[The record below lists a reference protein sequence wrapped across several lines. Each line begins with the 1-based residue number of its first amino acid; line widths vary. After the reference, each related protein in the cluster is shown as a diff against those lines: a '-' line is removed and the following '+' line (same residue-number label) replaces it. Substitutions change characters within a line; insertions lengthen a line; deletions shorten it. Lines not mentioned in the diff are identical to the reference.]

1 MSNTYAYGHLYLK
14 YWGLKIAKNYMNMK
28 LQGILHSIWFTSM
41 QKNISFH
48 LPEKCN
54 YFCER
59 KMKFKPMKLPE
70 LYRSLLFNL

>member
-41 QKNISFH
+41 QK
-48 LPEKCN
+48 K
-54 YFCER
+54 Y
-59 KMKFKPMKLPE
+59 
-70 LYRSLLFNL
+70 